1 MFSRATPGSSYT
13 SWRVEEPF
21 VETGTFVD
29 GAEATADLG
38 LVAIACSDLSEE
50 DCLGDFFF
58 YYG

>member
-1 MFSRATPGSSYT
+1 MG
-13 SWRVEEPF
+13 
-21 VETGTFVD
+21 TGTFVD